1 MAIKRLSKDK
11 LELVEN
17 QRLAWLKW
25 HNELI
30 KAPKHSDRWFVL
42 LRERNAC
49 YDIIMSV
56 TGLTRSRVDDL
67 VFNKTTVAAFWSPTG
82 EIKRNHPH
90 E

>member
-1 MAIKRLSKDK
+1 MAIKKLSKDK

-17 QRLAWLKW
+17 QRLEWLKW
-25 HNELI
+25 HNLLI
-30 KAPKHSDRWFVL
+30 KEHKHSDRWFVL

-49 YDIIMSV
+49 YNIIMTV

-67 VFNKTTVAAFWSPTG
+67 VFNKTTTAAFWSPTG
-82 EIKRNHPH
+82 EIRRDHPH